1 MKILIIGGT
10 QFVGRNLVEALL
22 KTDYQDL
29 TLFNRGKTNSDIFP
43 QVKRI
48 TGDRYTDDIKKIGGQ
63 DWDVVIDISGYY
75 PTTMEQLLET
85 IKGRVGRYI
94 YVSTCSH
101 YDVDYENPPQAI
113 QEDFPLVPCTEEQK
127 YDTSKQSYNPRKSE
141 FERILHSKEWLNK
154 IILRPSL
161 IIGNHDHTDRLYY
174 WFRKVHNQDTFL
186 LPNDGKNVITYTDV
200 NDFAKIVIQS
210 IEHNNA
216 FDTYNANSFTASL
229 GEFVHL
235 AAQKL
240 GKTPKLIN
248 VTPEF
253 VEEHNIPFWL
263 GLPLW
268 IPADRRIDNSRL
280 LKDYQFTPSTIEA
293 TTEKL
298 IDYYANGL
306 KWRDLSVDS
315 PALKDDREQELMGL
329 LKSEIV

>member
-22 KTDYQDL
+22 ETDYQDI
-29 TLFNRGKTNSDIFP
+29 TLFNRGKTNPDIFP

-48 TGDRYTDDIKKIGGQ
+48 TGDRYTDDIEKIGGQ

-94 YVSTCSH
+94 YVSTTSH
-101 YDVDYENPPQAI
+101 YDVDYENAPPI
-113 QEDFPLVPCTEEQK
+113 IDEDMPLVPCTEEQK
-127 YDTSKQSYNPRKSE
+127 HDRSGQTYNERKAE
-141 FERILHSKEWLNK
+141 FERILQRQEWLNK

-174 WFRKVHNQDTFL
+174 WFRKVQKQDAFL
-186 LPNDGKNVITYTDV
+186 LPNNGKDVITYTDV

-216 FDTYNANSFTASL
+216 FDTYNANSFIASL
-229 GEFVHL
+229 GEFVQL

-240 GKTPKLIN
+240 GKSPKLIN
-248 VTPEF
+248 ATPEF
-253 VEEHNIPFWL
+253 TEEHEIPYWSGF
-263 GLPLW
+263 PLW

-280 LKDYQFTPSTIEA
+280 LKDYQFTPSTVEA
-293 TTEKL
+293 TTTKL

-306 KWRDLSVDS
+306 KWRDLKADS
-315 PALKDDREQELMGL
+315 PALKDKREQELMEL
-329 LKSEIV
+329 LDGVQI

>member
-29 TLFNRGKTNSDIFP
+29 TLFNRGKTNPDIFP

-48 TGDRYTDDIKKIGGQ
+48 TGDRYSDDIKKIGGQ

-75 PTTMEQLLET
+75 PTTMELLLET

-94 YVSTCSH
+94 YVSTTSH
-101 YDVDYENPPQAI
+101 YDVADEDIGQLI
-113 QEDFPLVPCTEEQK
+113 QEDMPLVPCTEEEKNDRSGQ
-127 YDTSKQSYNPRKSE
+127 TYNPRKAE

-161 IIGNHDHTDRLYY
+161 IIGNHDHSDRLYY
-174 WFRKVHNQDTFL
+174 WFRKVHNQDAFL
-186 LPNDGKNVITYTDV
+186 LPNNGKNVITYTDV

-216 FDTYNANSFTASL
+216 FDTYNVNSFMASL
-229 GEFVHL
+229 GEFVQL

-240 GKTPKLIN
+240 GKSPQLIN

-253 VEEHNIPFWL
+253 VEEHKIPYWA

-268 IPADRRIDNSRL
+268 VPFDRRIDNSRL
-280 LKDYQFTPSTIEA
+280 LKDYQFTPSTVEA

-298 IDYYANGL
+298 IDYYSNGL
-306 KWRDLSVDS
+306 KWRDLKADS
-315 PALKDDREQELMGL
+315 PALKDDREQELMEL
-329 LKSEIV
+329 L

>member
-22 KTDYQDL
+22 KTDYQDI
-29 TLFNRGKTNSDIFP
+29 TLFNRGKTNPDIFP

-48 TGDRYTDDIKKIGGQ
+48 TGDRYTEDIEKIGGQ

-94 YVSTCSH
+94 YVSTTSH
-101 YDVDYENPPQAI
+101 YGIDYENAPQI
-113 QEDFPLVPCTEEQK
+113 VDEDAPLVPCTEEQMH
-127 YDTSKQSYNPRKSE
+127 DRTGQTYNPRKAE
-141 FERILHSKEWLNK
+141 FERILQRQEWLNK

-161 IIGNHDHTDRLYY
+161 IIGNHDHSDRLYY
-174 WFRKVHNQDTFL
+174 WFRKVQTQDAFL
-186 LPNDGKNVITYTDV
+186 LPNHGKNIITYTDV
-200 NDFAKIVIQS
+200 NDFAKIMIQS

-216 FDTYNANSFTASL
+216 FDTYNSTSFTASL
-229 GEFVHL
+229 GEFVQL

-240 GKTPKLIN
+240 GKSPKLIN

-253 VEEHNIPFWL
+253 VEEHKIRHWL
-263 GLPLW
+263 GFPLW
-268 IPADRRIDNSRL
+268 VPYDIRIDNSRL
-280 LKDYQFTPSTIEA
+280 LKDYQFTPSNVEA
-293 TTEKL
+293 TTTKL

-306 KWRDLSVDS
+306 KWRDLKTGTG
-315 PALKDDREQELMGL
+315 ALEDEKEQELMGL
-329 LKSEIV
+329 L